1 MADTTRR
8 KPEGSAD
15 RLPLPVVG
23 PRPDARVLFLD
34 DSGHPAPRHSSRAIV
49 IGGFS
54 IASANVPTLHRRIA
68 GAKAR
73 FFPERGHPSQWEV
86 KATQIIRPNTWKR
99 QQNRSFVS
107 ECVRILRGLDCTVYT
122 ASINKANM
130 HHPMRQQ
137 ATMPLQFQALVEHF
151 AVECAHHRESGLVV
165 MDRSNDGLDAHV
177 SNCVGT
183 YVASHRLPLHPTI
196 YYADSTTSNAIQI
209 SDLVSGSRRRAIEG
223 DSNMQDL
230 DRTLAAIRR
239 SDLSAGRTHTGRRW
253 TNRIVVF

>member
-1 MADTTRR
+1 MTDTTRP
-8 KPEGSAD
+8 KPDGSAD
-15 RLPLPVVG
+15 RPPLPVVG
-23 PRPDARVLFLD
+23 PLSDARVLFLD
-34 DSGHPAPRHSSRAIV
+34 DSGHPAPRHASRAIV

-54 IASANVPTLHRRIA
+54 IASASVPTLHRRIA

-73 FFPERGHPSQWEV
+73 FFPEHGHPSQWEV

-107 ECVRILRGLDCTVYT
+107 ECVRILQGLDCTVYT
-122 ASINKANM
+122 ASIKKANM

-137 ATMPLQFQALVEHF
+137 ATMPLQFQALVQHF
-151 AVECAHHRESGLVV
+151 AVECAHHHDSGLIV

-196 YYADSTTSNAIQI
+196 YYADSTTSHAIQI
-209 SDLVSGSRRRAIEG
+209 SDLISGSHRRAIEG
-223 DSNMQDL
+223 DSNMHDL
-230 DRTLAAIRR
+230 DRTLAAICRT
-239 SDLSAGRTHTGRRW
+239 DLSTRRTHTGRHW